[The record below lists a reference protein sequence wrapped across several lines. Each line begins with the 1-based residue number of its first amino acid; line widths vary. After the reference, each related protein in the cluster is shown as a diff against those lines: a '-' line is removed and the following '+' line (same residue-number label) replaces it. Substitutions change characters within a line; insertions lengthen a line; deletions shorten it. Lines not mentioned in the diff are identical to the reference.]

1 VVQYRLFDTQN
12 FMSGLIQSVIRR
24 THLPNDFSPRS
35 RFYRRLVGWSLF
47 CAFLSVA
54 FAKPL
59 IALGRFALGSELCSY
74 IVLIPLMSI
83 YLLWLKRNELLSC
96 RVGPVSFTAI
106 IPVLAG
112 VGSLVAYRV
121 TAVRG
126 WTPTES
132 DYLSITIGS
141 FVSFVIAGFLFFF
154 GRDMTRTAA
163 FPIGFLIFMV
173 PLPILFTDWLEEFL
187 QYSSADA
194 ASALLNLFGA
204 TVYRKGLLFH
214 LPGIVI
220 EVAKECSGIHSTLV
234 LFVTSLLAG
243 HLFLQSPWKKAA
255 LALAVVPLGIARNG
269 FRIFTISMLCVHVG
283 PAMIDSPIH
292 HRGGPIFFALSLVP
306 FLALLFV
313 LCRSERRRKN
323 LKSLAA
329 EPPVR
334 APDGLRISAQKAKD
348 SSR

>member
-1 VVQYRLFDTQN
+1 MQN
-12 FMSGLIQSVIRR
+12 LMSGLIRTVIRR
-24 THLPNDFSPRS
+24 LNLPNDFSQHS
-35 RFYRRLVGWSLF
+35 RFYRRLMGWSLF

-59 IALGRFALGSELCSY
+59 IALARFALGSELYSY
-74 IVLIPLMSI
+74 VVLIPLISI
-83 YLLWLKRNELLSC
+83 YLLWLKRNELLNG
-96 RVGPVSFTAI
+96 RVGPLSFTAI

-112 VGSLVAYRV
+112 VGSLVAYEV
-121 TAVRG
+121 MAIRG

-132 DYLSITIGS
+132 YYLSITIGS

-154 GRDMTRTAA
+154 GRDITRTAA
-163 FPIGFLIFMV
+163 FAIGFLIFMV
-173 PLPILFTDWLEEFL
+173 PLPTLFTDWLEEFL
-187 QYSSADA
+187 QHSSADA
-194 ASALLNLFGA
+194 ASALLSLSGA
-204 TVYRKGLLFH
+204 TVFREGLRFH

-243 HLFLQSPWKKAA
+243 HLFLRSPWKKAT

-292 HRGGPIFFALSLVP
+292 HRGGPIFFTLSLVP
-306 FLALLFV
+306 FLALLFG
-313 LCRSERRRKN
+313 LRKSEGRKTN
-323 LKSLAA
+323 LPLLAA
-329 EPPVR
+329 EAPVK
-334 APDGLRISAQKAKD
+334 SA
-348 SSR
+348 